1 MRVGQHIVIGEKLGL
16 IFIAFAVMRIL
27 AEARCS
33 FVFVLCGGMGTS
45 AMKRPLVKVAKGSKQ
60 KSGEGSD
67 KVFDLPRAAQDL
79 LQRPIPPDPSGAK
92 AVSDR

>member
-27 AEARCS
+27 AEARGS
-33 FVFVLCGGMGTS
+33 FVFALRGGMGTS
-45 AMKRPLVKVAKGSKQ
+45 AMKCPLVKVGSKN
-60 KSGEGSD
+60 EGSD
-67 KVFDLPRAAQDL
+67 KIFDLPRAAQDL